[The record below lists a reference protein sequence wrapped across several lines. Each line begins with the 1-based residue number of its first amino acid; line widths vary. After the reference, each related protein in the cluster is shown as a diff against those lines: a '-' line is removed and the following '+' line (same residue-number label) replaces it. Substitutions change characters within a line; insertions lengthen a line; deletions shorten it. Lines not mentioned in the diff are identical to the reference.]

1 MGISMMGTVCWDA
14 AGRRTRAYSA
24 LPARAHHP
32 PQALSSPPGSTF
44 PPTAVGCGWQA
55 PGSPLPPRQEQSY
68 EHPAG
73 ETFIPAESLTLLIN
87 PCAHSVPLPR
97 SSEAHR
103 TGQKA
108 RFEPDTFAY
117 AGVRVTRGE
126 GVGLALRLPAPHS
139 HPSSLPAHPGYAYPG
154 CCFPPFL
161 SGLIVLNF
169 TPSLTNCP
177 PSLISASESIFYSLP
192 FFFLIARSLLF
203 FLFF

>member
-1 MGISMMGTVCWDA
+1 MGISMMGTVCWDV

-73 ETFIPAESLTLLIN
+73 ETFIPADSPTLLIN

-103 TGQKA
+103 AGQKA

-139 HPSSLPAHPGYAYPG
+139 PPQLSARTPWLCLPRLL
-154 CCFPPFL
+154 L
-161 SGLIVLNF
+161 S
-169 TPSLTNCP
+169 P
-177 PSLISASESIFYSLP
+177 ISIRPYRA
-192 FFFLIARSLLF
+192 
-203 FLFF
+203 